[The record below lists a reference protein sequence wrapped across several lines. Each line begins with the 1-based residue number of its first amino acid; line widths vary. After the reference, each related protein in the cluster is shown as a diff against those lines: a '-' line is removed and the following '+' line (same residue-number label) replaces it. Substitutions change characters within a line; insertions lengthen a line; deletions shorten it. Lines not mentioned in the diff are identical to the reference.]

1 VHDRDA
7 IVRAAG
13 AVLVRD
19 GLVAVVHRPKYDDWT
34 LPKGKH
40 EPGEDDPGAAL
51 REVFEETG
59 FEGAIVGDLGT
70 IEYEVERG
78 GAIRPKVVR
87 YYVMTATAGAFTAD
101 AEVDELRWLTQDEA
115 MELLT
120 YARDRDVLSRW
131 PGPDAGEG

>member
-1 VHDRDA
+1 MPEHDA

-19 GLVAVVHRPKYDDWT
+19 GRVAVVHRPKYDDWT

-40 EPGEDDPGAAL
+40 EPGEDDPDAAL
-51 REVFEETG
+51 REVLEETG
-59 FEGAIVGDLGT
+59 FEAAIEQDLGT
-70 IEYEVERG
+70 IEYEVERSG
-78 GAIRPKVVR
+78 RTLPKVVR
-87 YYVMTATAGAFTAD
+87 YYVMRATSGSFTAD
-101 AEVDELRWLTQDEA
+101 AEVDELRWLPADEA

-131 PGPDAGEG
+131 PGARPVP

>member
-1 VHDRDA
+1 MHERDA

-13 AVLVRD
+13 AVLVRE

-40 EPGEDDPGAAL
+40 EPGEDDPGTAL

-78 GAIRPKVVR
+78 GAILPKVVR
-87 YYVMTATAGAFTAD
+87 YYVMRSGPGAFTPD
-101 AEVDELRWLTQDEA
+101 AEVDELRWLPRNQA
-115 MELLT
+115 MGLLT

-131 PGPDAGEG
+131 PGSDTG

>member
-1 VHDRDA
+1 VPEHDA

-40 EPGEDDPGAAL
+40 EAGEGDRDAAV
-51 REVFEETG
+51 REVWEETG
-59 FEGAIVGDLGT
+59 FEGVIEDDLGT

-78 GAIRPKVVR
+78 GQTLPKVVR
-87 YYVMTATAGAFTAD
+87 YYVMRAAAGEFTAD
-101 AEVDELRWLTQDEA
+101 AEVDELRWLPQDEA
-115 MELLT
+115 MELLS

-131 PGPDAGEG
+131 RWPGP

>member
-1 VHDRDA
+1 VPEHDA

-40 EPGEDDPGAAL
+40 EAGEGDRDAAV
-51 REVFEETG
+51 REVWEETG
-59 FEGAIVGDLGT
+59 FEGVIEDDLGT
-70 IEYEVERG
+70 IEYEVERSG
-78 GAIRPKVVR
+78 QTLPKVVR
-87 YYVMTATAGAFTAD
+87 YYVMRAAAGEFTAD
-101 AEVDELRWLTQDEA
+101 AEVDELRWLPQDEA
-115 MELLT
+115 MELLS

-131 PGPDAGEG
+131 RWPGP

>member
-1 VHDRDA
+1 MHDRDA

-40 EPGEDDPGAAL
+40 EPGEEDPGAAL

-70 IEYEVERG
+70 IEYEVERR
-78 GAIRPKVVR
+78 GAILPKVVR

-101 AEVDELRWLTQDEA
+101 AEVDELRWLPRDEA
-115 MELLT
+115 MELLS

-131 PGPDAGEG
+131 PGA

>member
-1 VHDRDA
+1 VQPRDD

-40 EPGEDDPGAAL
+40 EPGESDPDAAR
-51 REVFEETG
+51 REVLEETG
-59 FEGAIVGDLGT
+59 FRGAIAGDLGT
-70 IEYEVERG
+70 VEYEVVRG
-78 GAIRPKVVR
+78 GRTLPKTVR
-87 YYVMTATAGAFTAD
+87 YYVMHAIAGVFEAGD
-101 AEVDELRWLTQDEA
+101 EVDELRWLPRDRA

-120 YARDRDVLSRW
+120 YARDRDVLGRW
-131 PGPDAGEG
+131 RP

>member
-1 VHDRDA
+1 MPEHDA

-40 EPGEDDPGAAL
+40 EAGEGDRDAAV
-51 REVFEETG
+51 REVGEETG
-59 FEGAIVGDLGT
+59 FEGVIEHDLGT

-78 GAIRPKVVR
+78 GRTLPKVVR
-87 YYVMTATAGAFTAD
+87 YYVMRATAGEFKAD
-101 AEVDELRWLTQDEA
+101 AEVDELRWLPQGEA
-115 MELLT
+115 MELLS

-131 PGPDAGEG
+131 PGP